1 MPMLGPMTRKLNRK
15 RRVKTSAQFVNV
27 SFIDVDCS
35 LAKTSSVVSCSG
47 WAIEFLGMKVNSN

>member
-35 LAKTSSVVSCSG
+35 LAKTSSVVCSVLLR
-47 WAIEFLGMKVNSN
+47 LGNRIFGNES